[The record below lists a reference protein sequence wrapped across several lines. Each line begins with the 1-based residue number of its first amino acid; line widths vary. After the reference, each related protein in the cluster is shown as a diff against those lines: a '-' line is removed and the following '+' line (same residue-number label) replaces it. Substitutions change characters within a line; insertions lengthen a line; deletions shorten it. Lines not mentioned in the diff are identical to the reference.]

1 MAFICLSTSST
12 LLPLVSVMPNLSRR
26 LATSCGNGPP
36 LPAQITNTYLGPGLS
51 LSAPM
56 IFWMG
61 AVKSVASRGVYSSCT
76 IVAPC
81 FSTSALYAATP
92 SRPKA

>member
-1 MAFICLSTSST
+1 M
-12 LLPLVSVMPNLSRR
+12 LPLVNVIPNFSSR
-26 LATSCGNGPP
+26 LATSCGNGLP
-36 LPAQITNTYLGPGLS
+36 LPAQMTNTYLGPDLS

-76 IVAPC
+76 IMAPC
-81 FSTSALYAATP
+81 F
-92 SRPKA
+92 

>member
-1 MAFICLSTSST
+1 M
-12 LLPLVSVMPNLSRR
+12 
-26 LATSCGNGPP
+26 
-36 LPAQITNTYLGPGLS
+36 PAQITKTYLGPGLS

-61 AVKSVASRGVYSSCT
+61 AVKSVASRGVYSSWT
-76 IVAPC
+76 TLAPS
-81 FSTSALYAATP
+81 FSTAALYAATP